1 MADRTGAART
11 KFLLA
16 VAGGGAVLAMAG
28 LTVVFDENTLPNSPM
43 VAAPILPGPMTQG
56 DTVTTT
62 IAPAAL
68 ATAKARPAV
77 KAKHFGE

>member
-1 MADRTGAART
+1 MAEWTGAART
-11 KFLLA
+11 KILLV
-16 VAGGGAVLAMAG
+16 VAGGGAVMAMAG
-28 LTVVFDENTLPNSPM
+28 LTVVFDEDTLLNSPM

-62 IAPAAL
+62 VAPAVL
-68 ATAKARPAV
+68 ATEKAAPAV